1 MAMSEHRFAEPG
13 TGTREAASSRPVA
26 EVVESAVSLARAEGA
41 LALSRARTLSIRAVL
56 AGIFAFA
63 TLSLAQ
69 VSLILLALSGV
80 IVRFSSASDMALGL
94 APALILTALC
104 GLLAFL
110 NFRKLAALDGAE
122 RKGKSRAE

>member
-1 MAMSEHRFAEPG
+1 MSDHRFAEPG
-13 TGTREAASSRPVA
+13 TGTREATSSRPVA

-41 LALSRARTLSIRAVL
+41 LALSRARTLSVRALV
-56 AGIFAFA
+56 AGIFAVA

-80 IVRFSSASDMALGL
+80 IVRFSSVRDVALGL
-94 APALILTALC
+94 APALILTAVC

-110 NFRKLAALDGAE
+110 NFRKLENPNGD
-122 RKGKSRAE
+122 RKGKSSAE

>member
-1 MAMSEHRFAEPG
+1 MAMSERHFAEPG
-13 TGTREAASSRPVA
+13 TGTRETTSSRPVA

-41 LALSRARTLSIRAVL
+41 LALSRARTLSIRALL

-80 IVRFSSASDMALGL
+80 IVRFSSVGDVALGL
-94 APALILTALC
+94 APALILTAIS

-110 NFRKLAALDGAE
+110 NFRKLETLDGSE
-122 RKGKSRAE
+122 RKVKPRAQ